1 MLILGN
7 RYPVIAVISMTKL
20 PIRDVF
26 LVVVFLFATATI
38 ASAQDAPIL
47 IVNYQVDLSTTEG
60 NFIART
66 SAQVRSGNEIPV
78 EFQQT
83 KIGLKL
89 EQTSDDGYSIE
100 VIVYERVEGAWYQI
114 NTPAPVFDADLGI
127 PVEIEWRSEEIRV
140 GAAIVASIRNR

>member
-7 RYPVIAVISMTKL
+7 RYSVIADISMTKL

-26 LVVVFLFATATI
+26 LAVVFLFATATI
-38 ASAQDAPIL
+38 TSAQDTPIL
-47 IVNYQVDLSTTEG
+47 IVNYQVDVSTTEG
-60 NFIART
+60 DFIART
-66 SAQVRSGNEIPV
+66 SARVRSGNEIPI

-89 EQTSDDGYSIE
+89 EQTSDDRYSIE
-100 VIVYERVEGAWYQI
+100 LIVYERVEGAWYQI
-114 NTPAPVFDADLGI
+114 NAPAPVFDADLGI
-127 PVEIEWRSEEIRV
+127 PVEIEWRAEEIRV